1 MQPTNWKLETI
12 AVQGSYN
19 PANGE
24 PRLVPLVQSTTYAY
38 ESAKGIADLFDLK
51 AAGHMY
57 TRISNPTVA
66 EFEAKMTM
74 LEGGVGAL
82 ACSSGQAAISYALL
96 NICQAGQHIVAT
108 QALYGGTF
116 NLLSQ
121 TLPKLGI
128 TCTFVDQH
136 APAAEIAA
144 AIQDNT
150 RCLFAESLSNPG
162 TEVLDFDK
170 FTAIAQ
176 KARIPLIVDNTFPTP
191 YLCRPFQLGAD
202 IVVHSSSKY
211 IDGHATSLGGI
222 IVDGGRFDWAN
233 GKFPEITEPD
243 PSYHGLSYSETFKES
258 AYIIKARVQL
268 ARDIGAVLAPMN
280 AWLSNLGLET
290 LHLRMERHCENATR
304 LAEWLAADSRVQWV
318 KYPGLKTD
326 TNYTLA
332 QRYLKGSS
340 GVLTFGVQGGAEA
353 GERFMNSLKLAK
365 LVVHV
370 ADLRTSVLHPASM
383 THRHLRAE
391 QQMQAGVSPELIRV
405 SVGLEHIDDIIAD
418 FDQALQAAYQR

>member
-128 TCTFVDQH
+128 TL
-136 APAAEIAA
+136 P
-144 AIQDNT
+144 NM
-150 RCLFAESLSNPG
+150 G
-162 TEVLDFDK
+162 T
-170 FTAIAQ
+170 
-176 KARIPLIVDNTFPTP
+176 
-191 YLCRPFQLGAD
+191 
-202 IVVHSSSKY
+202 
-211 IDGHATSLGGI
+211 
-222 IVDGGRFDWAN
+222 
-233 GKFPEITEPD
+233 D
-243 PSYHGLSYSETFKES
+243 PK
-258 AYIIKARVQL
+258 
-268 ARDIGAVLAPMN
+268 
-280 AWLSNLGLET
+280 
-290 LHLRMERHCENATR
+290 
-304 LAEWLAADSRVQWV
+304 SRVADAASQSA
-318 KYPGLKTD
+318 KM
-326 TNYTLA
+326 
-332 QRYLKGSS
+332 SS
-340 GVLTFGVQGGAEA
+340 
-353 GERFMNSLKLAK
+353 
-365 LVVHV
+365 
-370 ADLRTSVLHPASM
+370 D
-383 THRHLRAE
+383 
-391 QQMQAGVSPELIRV
+391 
-405 SVGLEHIDDIIAD
+405 
-418 FDQALQAAYQR
+418 